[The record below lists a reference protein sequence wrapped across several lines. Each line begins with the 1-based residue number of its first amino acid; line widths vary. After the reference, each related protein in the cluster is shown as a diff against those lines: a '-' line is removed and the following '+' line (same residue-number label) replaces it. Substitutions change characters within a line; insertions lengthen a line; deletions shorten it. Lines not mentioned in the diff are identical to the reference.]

1 MQMRGKSGRDVYT
14 QILQD
19 AYLGN
24 HNSSI
29 YFLLAVIYEVIRSTL
44 SSMEYGGDRSE

>member
-1 MQMRGKSGRDVYT
+1 MQMRGKSGCDATRK
-14 QILQD
+14 ILQD

-44 SSMEYGGDRSE
+44 SSMEYGGD

>member
-1 MQMRGKSGRDVYT
+1 MSTR